1 MRTKF
6 PKQNVIAKILKI
18 RPKIPVK
25 ILIKNMVERK
35 RNEIVVG
42 MTSEKVSVH
51 LVNQSRKFKGEMFG
65 GFELAHV
72 HTCCFI
78 FQKILRLQQCLNE

>member
-42 MTSEKVSVH
+42 MTPGKVSVQ
-51 LVNQSRKFKGEMFG
+51 LIYRSRKFKGMMFG
-65 GFELAHV
+65 GSELAHV
-72 HTCCFI
+72 HACCFI
-78 FQKILRLQQCLNE
+78 FQTILRLQQCLNE

>member
-35 RNEIVVG
+35 RKEIVVG
-42 MTSEKVSVH
+42 MISGKVSVH
-51 LVNQSRKFKGEMFG
+51 LINQSRKFKG
-65 GFELAHV
+65 FELAHI
-72 HTCCFI
+72 HAYCFI
-78 FQKILRLQQCLNE
+78 FQTILRLQQCLNE